1 MSKLF
6 FLNSAFLG
14 LYLVALLFA
23 VSTAEPSGVMA
34 NYVNQLSQVRLPLNL
49 SLLLWLGGA
58 VAMKKPISTILVIT
72 AIFNWILV
80 IDDYFVVQ
88 IQNFTFESTLGQVL
102 ASLRPIVAASV
113 SLIAIEARLH
123 ERGSDS

>member
-1 MSKLF
+1 LSKFF

-34 NYVNQLSQVRLPLNL
+34 TYVNQLSKVRLPLNL

-123 ERGSDS
+123 ERGSGS

>member
-34 NYVNQLSQVRLPLNL
+34 TYVNQLSKVRLPLNL

-58 VAMKKPISTILVIT
+58 VAMKKPLSTILVII
-72 AIFNWILV
+72 AIFNWILG
-80 IDDYFVVQ
+80 IEDYFVVQ

-123 ERGSDS
+123 ERGSGS

>member
-1 MSKLF
+1 MSKF
-6 FLNSAFLG
+6 FYLNSAFLG

-23 VSTAEPSGVMA
+23 VATAEPSGVMA
-34 NYVNQLSQVRLPLNL
+34 TYINQLSKVRLPMNL

-58 VAMKKPISTILVIT
+58 LVLKKPISTILVIT
-72 AIFNWILV
+72 AMFNWILV

-88 IQNFTFESTLGQVL
+88 IQNLTFESTLGQVL

-113 SLIAIEARLH
+113 TLIAIEVKLH
-123 ERGSDS
+123 ERGSSS